1 MKFVHLHTH
10 SHYSLL
16 DGLGKVPALV
26 ARAKELGMDA
36 LALTDH
42 GAMYGAIEFY
52 KTCQKEGIK
61 PIIGVETYIAPNSR
75 HDKRAKIDDRP
86 AHLVLLAKNHQGYK
100 NLLKLTTKAY
110 LEGFY
115 YKPRVD
121 KELLREYGNNLIAMT
136 ACLAGDIPRALFND
150 KWEEAVSLVAEYKE
164 IFGAENFYLE
174 IQDHPELEDLK
185 KVNPLLIRLGKE
197 TNTPL
202 VASKD
207 IHYVY
212 PDDREAQDLLTCV
225 QTGKIVTDKDR
236 LSMKDY
242 NCSMTSPAQM
252 AEAYKEIPEA
262 IENSVKIAEAC
273 NLEIE
278 LGRDILPVFEVPA
291 GETDNS
297 YLRKLCEQGLDGRYP
312 DASDEIRERLE
323 YELKTIERMGFASY
337 FLIVADFVNWAKDQ
351 GIMVGPGRGSA
362 AGSIISYILKITDI
376 DPLKY
381 GLLFERFLNP
391 DRISMPDIDLDF
403 ADDRRAEV
411 IDYVTQKYGKDKVA
425 GIITFGTMAAR
436 AAVRDTG
443 RVLGWP
449 YGEVDRIAKLIPPPI
464 QGRHIPLEKSVKE
477 NPELKEVY
485 EGDARVKELLDLSM
499 KLEGTIRHASQHACG
514 IVIGDK
520 PLTEYVPLQAAQ
532 NGDVDV
538 VTQYSLHPIE
548 SIGLLKMDFLGL
560 ANLTIIQNTLD
571 IIEAVYDEEIDIDKI
586 PLDDKKTFDLLGRGE
601 TTGVFQLESDGMKRY
616 IKELKPSEMEDII
629 AMVALYR
636 PGPMQWID
644 SFIRRKNGKEEI
656 EYEHPLMEEALKNTY
671 GIPVY
676 QEQVMRISK
685 DMAGFSGGEA
695 DTLRKAM
702 GKKIASLMAK
712 MKVKFVEGAVAKGV
726 ARQKASSVFSHL
738 EDFAAYGF
746 NKSHAT
752 CYAMIAYRTA
762 YLKAHYPNCFM
773 AALMNSDSQNIDRI
787 TIEVEECRK
796 MGLEVLPPDV
806 NESFAKFGIVPG
818 TNKIRWGL
826 LAIKNLGADIIDT
839 IVKERKKNG
848 PYKNIEDFI
857 SRVASR
863 NFNKKSLDSLIRSGA
878 LDGFGERGMLLA
890 NIEQLLEYN
899 RNIQKEI
906 ESGQSNLFSVSPEF
920 SKPSLGL
927 KEVEPASKK
936 EKLQWERELL
946 GLYVT
951 EHPFRELGELL
962 GDEVIKVIDLPR
974 QREGFVKIGGVIT
987 NIKKILTKKNET
999 MAFAKVEDSTGDVEL
1014 VIFPNAYRDYSSVW
1028 HEDNSLLISGKIS
1041 DKDGETKVIV
1051 NSAYLVD
1058 KDNYQNVLNQ
1068 LHGGVAAPTRSE
1080 YTAPKLGVVRIS
1092 LPAEAGSEVMQ
1103 RLKDI
1108 LLENKGDK
1116 RVQLI
1121 IGNGY
1126 NAKKIEPEITIN
1138 YNDELRQKIEDLLG
1152 FDKVRM
1158 I

>member
-16 DGLGKVPALV
+16 DGLGKIPQLV
-26 ARAKELGMDA
+26 SRAKELGMDA

-61 PIIGVETYIAPNSR
+61 PIIGIEAYLAPNSR
-75 HDKRAKIDDRP
+75 HDKRAKIDDHP
-86 AHLVLLAKNHQGYK
+86 AHLVLLAKNNQGYQ
-100 NLLKLTTKAY
+100 NLLKLTTKAH

-115 YKPRVD
+115 YKPRID
-121 KELLREYGNNLIAMT
+121 KELLREYGDNLIALT
-136 ACLAGDIPRALFND
+136 ACLAGEIPRAILAER
-150 KWEEAVSLVAEYKE
+150 WEQAVNLVDEYKE
-164 IFGAENFYLE
+164 IFGPENFYLE
-174 IQDHPELEDLK
+174 LQDHSELPETVQ
-185 KVNPLLIRLGKE
+185 VNEALIKLSKE
-197 TNTPL
+197 TSTPL
-202 VASKD
+202 VVTKD
-207 IHYVY
+207 IHYVLAE
-212 PDDREAQDLLTCV
+212 DSDAQDLLTCV

-236 LSMKDY
+236 LSMKEYD
-242 NCSMTSPAQM
+242 CSMSSP
-252 AEAYKEIPEA
+252 EEIADRFSQVPESL
-262 IENSVKIAEAC
+262 ENTVKIAKAC
-273 NLEIE
+273 NVEIE
-278 LGRDILPVFEVPA
+278 LGNNILPVFEVPE
-291 GETDNS
+291 GKTDS
-297 YLRKLCEQGLDGRYP
+297 QQLREMCEKALPERYP
-312 DASDEIRERLE
+312 SDDGQIRERLE
-323 YELKTIERMGFASY
+323 FELKTIEGMGFSSY
-337 FLIVADFVNWAKDQ
+337 FLIVADFVNWARQQ

-376 DPLKY
+376 DPLRY

-403 ADDRRAEV
+403 SDDRRSEV
-411 IDYVTQKYGKDKVA
+411 IDYVRNKYGEDKVA

-449 YGEVDRIAKLIPPPI
+449 YGEVDRIAKLVPPPI

-485 EGDARVKELLDLSM
+485 EGDERVKELLDLSM
-499 KLEGTIRHASQHACG
+499 KLEGTVRHASQHACG
-514 IVIGDK
+514 IVIGDR
-520 PLTEYVPLQAAQ
+520 PLDEYVPLQRAQ
-532 NGDVDV
+532 HGDVEV

-548 SIGLLKMDFLGL
+548 DIGLLKMDFLGL
-560 ANLTIIQNTLD
+560 SNLTIIQNTLD
-571 IIEAVYDEEIDIDKI
+571 IIDAVYNEKIDIDKI
-586 PLDDKKTFDLLGRGE
+586 PLDDKQTFDLLGRGE

-644 SFIRRKNGKEEI
+644 SFIRRKHGMEEI
-656 EYEHPLMEEALKNTY
+656 RYEHPSMENALKNTY

-676 QEQVMRISK
+676 QEQVMQISK
-685 DMAGFSGGEA
+685 DMAGFTGGEA

-702 GKKIASLMAK
+702 GKKIAALMK
-712 MKVKFVEGAVAKGV
+712 QMKVKFIEGSVEKGV
-726 ARQKASSVFSHL
+726 PKDKAQSVFSHL

-773 AALMNSDSQNIDRI
+773 AALMNSDAQDIDRI

-796 MGLEVLPPDV
+796 MGLEVMPPDI
-806 NESFAKFGIVPG
+806 NESFSKFGIVPE

-839 IVKERKKNG
+839 IVKERKANG
-848 PYKNIEDFI
+848 QYESLEDFI
-857 SRVASR
+857 TRISSR
-863 NFNKKSLDSLIRSGA
+863 NFNKKSLDALIRSGA
-878 LDGFGERGMLLA
+878 LDRFGERGVLLA
-890 NIEQLLEYN
+890 NIEQLLEFN

-906 ESGQSNLFSVSPEF
+906 DSGQSSLFSGSPEL
-920 SKPSLGL
+920 SRASLNL
-927 KEVEPASKK
+927 KEAAPATKK

-951 EHPFRELGELL
+951 EHPFGDIAAALG
-962 GDEVIKVIDLPR
+962 GNIIKISDIG
-974 QREGFVKIGGVIT
+974 QKTGFVKIGGVIT

-999 MAFAKVEDSTGDVEL
+999 MIFAKIEDTSGDVEL
-1014 VIFPNAYRDYSSVW
+1014 VVFPNTYKDFAPVW
-1028 HEDNSLLISGKIS
+1028 QEDTSILVSGKIS
-1041 DKDGETKVIV
+1041 NKDGENKIIV
-1051 NSAYLVD
+1051 NSAYSVSP
-1058 KDNYQNVLNQ
+1058 DNYQEALSRLNGGYGAPREKRDYQGPRLNVVKIN
-1068 LHGGVAAPTRSE
+1068 
-1080 YTAPKLGVVRIS
+1080 
-1092 LPAEAGSEVMQ
+1092 LPANAESNVMQ

-1116 RVQLI
+1116 KVQLV
-1121 IGNGY
+1121 IGQGY
-1126 NAKKIEPEITIN
+1126 NAKKIEPDLKIDYSEK
-1138 YNDELRQKIEDLLG
+1138 LRQDIEDLLG
-1152 FDKVRM
+1152 RGQ
-1158 I
+1158 IRII